1 MTTVIHI
8 ERDFVASDSKWST
21 ETGLTVLTPIS
32 KYLYNEKSI
41 VYYAGSE
48 FAIVSS
54 QALLKKI
61 ISKTEYKELLN
72 EQINNGDSL
81 EFIAIDV
88 NDGSIKAKSC
98 DCDGVGEGEDK
109 VLYLGTGGLYAASFF
124 YYAKKSKYRTMYGNN
139 NVEGALRYAF
149 QRDKC
154 YSGEPICIKSWNNKY
169 PIDSTINNDNVFYD
183 HDIKSRLEELKMY
196 VQHKRISYTNSPV
209 IPKQISSLSSSL
221 GFAYSPN
228 QPLLTGSLSQRAKIT
243 PERAKRILESLSD
256 LLED

>member
-21 ETGLTVLTPIS
+21 ETGLTVPTPIS
-32 KYLYNEKSI
+32 KYLYTEESI
-41 VYYAGSE
+41 FYFAGSE
-48 FAIVSS
+48 FAIVSL
-54 QALLKKI
+54 QARLKKI
-61 ISKTEYKELLN
+61 ISKTEYKELLL
-72 EQINNGDSL
+72 EQTYNGDSL
-81 EFIAIDV
+81 EYIAIDV
-88 NDGSIKAKSC
+88 NDGSVKEKEC
-98 DCDGVGEGEDK
+98 DCEVGKGKDK
-109 VLYLGTGGLYAASFF
+109 VLYLGSGGLYAASFF
-124 YYAKKSKYRTMYGNN
+124 YYAKKYKYRTMYGNN

-149 QRDKC
+149 LRDRN

-196 VQHKRISYTNSPV
+196 VQHKRISHTNSSV

-256 LLED
+256 LLKD